1 MYKTGEW
8 LQRALGLLESSDVPS
23 ARLDALIL
31 LEDALNKDR
40 AYLLAHPEIIISQD
54 VSEKL
59 EKQIIRRAA
68 HEPLAYIRGK
78 CEFYGREFHVSPAT
92 LQPRP
97 ETETM
102 VTLLS
107 NLIKGG
113 WFKVEGGVADL
124 GTGSGC
130 LAITAKL
137 EWPELEVFATEIQP
151 EALKIAKKNAHD
163 LKADVNF
170 FQGNLLEPLYTLNPS
185 PSTLLCNLPYV
196 PNKHTINQAAMQEP
210 AIAIFGGEDGL
221 DVYRVLFKQI
231 SEGTLS
237 PMFVLT
243 ESLPFQHQDLSEI
256 AHASNYSCIGEE
268 DFIQVFQSDPKIR

>member
-1 MYKTGEW
+1 MYLTQQW
-8 LQRALGLLESSDVPS
+8 LEQAVELLESSQVPS

-31 LEDALNKDR
+31 LEDAIGKDR
-40 AYLLAHPEIIISQD
+40 SYLLAHPELEID
-54 VSEKL
+54 PAMAHKL
-59 EKQIIRRAA
+59 EKQLVRRAA
-68 HEPLAYIRGK
+68 HEPLAYIRGR
-78 CEFYGREFHVSPAT
+78 CEFYGREFQVSHAT

-102 VTLLS
+102 ITLLS

-113 WFKVEGGVADL
+113 WFKVEGGIADL

-137 EWPELEVFATEIQP
+137 EWPELEVYATEIQP

-185 PSTLLCNLPYV
+185 PFTLLCNLPYV

-243 ESLPFQHQDLSEI
+243 ESLPFQHQELSEI

-268 DFIQVFQSDPKIR
+268 DFIQVFQSDTKVR